1 MGQRTNGLSVGAA
14 ERLLRNGRALCSV
27 PLQVDK
33 VKKWWQSERFLKTK
47 RPYTAEEVVRLRSP
61 LTRGQFLSLP
71 QSLTQPPRA
80 VCPIRSAGNSTAL
93 PG

>member
-1 MGQRTNGLSVGAA
+1 VLTPRP
-14 ERLLRNGRALCSV
+14 RALCSV

-61 LTRGQFLSLP
+61 LTRGQLP
-71 QSLTQPPRA
+71 EPTPHSSNHA
-80 VCPIRSAGNSTAL
+80 ACPIRSAGSSVAFLRTTHSHDL
-93 PG
+93 VCVLSSS